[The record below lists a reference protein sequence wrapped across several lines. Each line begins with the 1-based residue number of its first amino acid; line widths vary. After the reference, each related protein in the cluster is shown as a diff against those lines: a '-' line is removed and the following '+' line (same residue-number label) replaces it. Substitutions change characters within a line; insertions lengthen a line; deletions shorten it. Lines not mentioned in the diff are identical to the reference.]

1 MLPPPQLLIVALVL
15 GLAYPA
21 AAQIELDSG
30 GRIGIGGAT
39 PSSSYQV
46 LIESGAGYGLVS
58 DRNGGGSGWKTAILG
73 RSRSSGAFNIGVQ
86 GTADQS
92 ASVNYGVYGH
102 ASGGTTNYA
111 GYFSG
116 NVYAT
121 GTITQLSD
129 SRFKRDIT
137 TISSET
143 KSALLELKP
152 STYRFATVNELTAA
166 GLPRASLSE
175 GVHYGLIAQ
184 EVQAVLPNLVS
195 QEVLAIP
202 AEDLSTQ
209 DVPVQ
214 TLGVNYSELIPIL
227 IAVIQ
232 DQQAQI
238 EALQAAVRGA
248 GIDVP
253 DATSGNN

>member
-1 MLPPPQLLIVALVL
+1 MYSFIQNGYASYRFALW
-15 GLAYPA
+15 GK
-21 AAQIELDSG
+21 AQG
-30 GRIGIGGAT
+30 
-39 PSSSYQV
+39 SSTQS
-46 LIESGAGYGLVS
+46 YGLHATGTGAS
-58 DRNGGGSGWKTAILG
+58 NQNFGAYGSATGGSQA
-73 RSRSSGAFNIGVQ
+73 
-86 GTADQS
+86 
-92 ASVNYGVYGH
+92 YGVYGV
-102 ASGGTTNYA
+102 ASGASTNYA
-111 GYFSG
+111 GYFFG

-121 GTITQLSD
+121 GTVTQLSD

-152 STYRFATVNELTAA
+152 LTYRFANVNELAAA
-166 GLPRASLSE
+166 GLPRASLAD

-184 EVQAVLPNLVS
+184 EVQAVLPDLVS
-195 QEVLAIP
+195 QEILAIP